1 MPRKDHGVFL
11 LPPNVPVP
19 FWMMKTTDSAN
30 EDEANMEL
38 VKKGNKM
45 FVARNTQA
53 VSAGD
58 PLVLV
63 RDDMAAAKKPEPLQ
77 PATRPLKRQRKTA

>member
-19 FWMMKTTDSAN
+19 FWMMKTADSA
-30 EDEANMEL
+30 EDDQANMEL
-38 VKKGNKM
+38 VKKGSKM
-45 FVARNTQA
+45 YVARNT
-53 VSAGD
+53 VNISAGD

-63 RDDMAAAKKPEPLQ
+63 RDDMADAKKPEPLQ
-77 PATRPLKRQRKTA
+77 LATRPLKRQRKTK